1 MRSGGRA
8 SQQGAHAGKA
18 QEDPETM
25 HKVEN
30 DGSFQHIGGPVQESK
45 VKHAQPHQRQL
56 LRGVVRRNAAK
67 IQVDKDHAL
76 LRHRRLEVVDKVNDN
91 KTPSNVSDEPR
102 RRARSNA
109 RDRTIGGLC
118 AGVAP

>member
-1 MRSGGRA
+1 MQSGRRA
-8 SQQGAHAGKA
+8 RQGGARTGKA
-18 QEDPETM
+18 QEEPETM

-76 LRHRRLEVVDKVNDN
+76 LRHRRLDIVDEVN
-91 KTPSNVSDEPR
+91 KEGTPSNVLEEPR
-102 RRARSNA
+102 KRGR
-109 RDRTIGGLC
+109 
-118 AGVAP
+118 